1 MKSILRMSLFLL
13 LVALPGLVSANWSD
27 PTVILPTQR
36 VKLGSTI
43 SVNYYNAPAGA
54 SIAVYPQTGSVS
66 DAVVKKSV
74 TEGKGSATLTIPAS
88 AAPHGYNVALV
99 SGTAAL
105 GEPALLLA
113 DAVGEGFTI
122 STDKES
128 YARGGTVNITYTN
141 APACSGDRIVMY
153 PVSYTVVP
161 ATSVNYTAPTYT
173 ADVTGTTGTASF
185 RVTESG
191 YYMLYYFL
199 DGTFNTVLDTKF
211 VMVGTPASL
220 SIEKTKYSPEENIVI
235 TFSGLSKKMP
245 DWIGVFG
252 TDSTLATD
260 GYEYRVDCLGR
271 ATGKI
276 EIPAGTLPEGR
287 YKVSSF
293 FSDSRVYTSTLTRFT
308 IAASTSSLQCVTDT
322 SETYYTISSAVDS
335 KAFADDATSASASK
349 QNIKL
354 AALDKSQAAQQWKLV
369 KRDNGKID
377 IINRVS
383 GNYLL
388 TNSTMSGNFNL
399 TKMGQ
404 TDTDNHGWTIALIS
418 GDQYGISGIEEDGVT
433 RYLYNATVGVDPEP
447 LNLSAGSNF
456 AWVLTP
462 VETVVTGI
470 QGAHLGKS
478 GISVEDGK
486 IKVTGTK
493 DFVIYNADGKAMN
506 KNTRLPA
513 GIYVVKYQG
522 GVSAKVSVK

>member
-13 LVALPGLVSANWSD
+13 LVALPGLVSANWND

-43 SVNYYNAPAGA
+43 SVNYYNAPNGA
-54 SIAVYPQTGSVS
+54 SIAVYPQTSSVS
-66 DAVVKKSV
+66 DAVVKTAV
-74 TEGKGSATLTIPAS
+74 TEGKGSVSFTIPAG

-99 SGTAAL
+99 SGTTVL

-113 DAVGEGFTI
+113 DAFGEGFTI
-122 STDKES
+122 TTDKES
-128 YARGGTVNITYTN
+128 YAKGGTVNVTYTN
-141 APACSGDRIVMY
+141 APACADDKIVMY
-153 PVSYTVVP
+153 
-161 ATSVNYTAPTYT
+161 SVNSDSKEATAYV
-173 ADVTGTTGTASF
+173 AEVTGATGTASF

-191 YYMLYYFL
+191 YYMLYYVL
-199 DGTFNTVLDTKF
+199 DGTSNTVLDSKF
-211 VMVGTPASL
+211 VMVGTPATL
-220 SIEKTKYSPEENIVI
+220 SISKSKFSPEENVVI

-252 TDSTLATD
+252 NDSVLATD
-260 GYEYRVDCLGR
+260 DYEYRVDCQGR

-276 EIPAGTLPEGR
+276 VIPAGTLSDGR
-287 YKVSSF
+287 YKVAAF
-293 FSDSRVYTSTLTRFT
+293 FNDSRIYTSLLSRFA
-308 IAASTSSLQCVTDT
+308 IATTTASLKCVTDT

-335 KAFADDATSASASK
+335 KAFADEATTASASK

-354 AALDKSQAAQQWKLV
+354 AALDKSLAAQQWKLV
-369 KRDNGKID
+369 RRDNGKID

-399 TKMGQ
+399 SKMGQ
-404 TDTDNHGWTIALIS
+404 TDADNNGWTIALIS
-418 GDQYGISGIEEDGVT
+418 GDQYSISGVEEDGIT
-433 RYLYNATVGVDPEP
+433 RYLYNATIGVDPEP

-470 QGAHLGKS
+470 QGAHLNKS
-478 GISVEDGK
+478 CISVEDGK

-493 DFVIYNADGKAMN
+493 NFTIYDADGKAMN
-506 KNTRLPA
+506 KNAKLSA
-513 GIYVVKYQG
+513 GIYVVKYEN